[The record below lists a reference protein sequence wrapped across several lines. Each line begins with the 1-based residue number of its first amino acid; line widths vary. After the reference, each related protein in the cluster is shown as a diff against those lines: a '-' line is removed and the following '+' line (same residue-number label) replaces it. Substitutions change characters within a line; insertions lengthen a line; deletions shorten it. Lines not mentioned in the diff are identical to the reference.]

1 MAAGPRGTRVTAM
14 STLQRP
20 TTRSR
25 VWPGAAVVLV
35 VLLGVLFTMGTT
47 GPFTVVLPSVIA
59 GAAVAFAV
67 WAVRQTR
74 LNRAEYEAR
83 LTRWAAA
90 EAVLGERLRI
100 ARDLHDIVS
109 HGLGLITVR
118 AAATRHLTGG
128 ADPDVDEMRAA
139 LGDIET
145 AGRHATGE
153 LRRMLA
159 VLRAGDDDA
168 PRGPAEGLTE
178 LAGIVASAGVAG
190 LRIAL
195 RSEEVGT
202 VSQGVQMTVCR
213 TVREALNNAARHVG
227 PTDVEVR
234 VHRDGDAVVVT
245 IRDSG
250 PDGSWPAAPGAG
262 HGLTGL
268 RERVTGLGGSF
279 LAEPVGPGFHV
290 VARIPDEATT

>member
-1 MAAGPRGTRVTAM
+1 V
-14 STLQRP
+14 STTQRP

-25 VWPGAAVVLV
+25 VWPVTAVVV
-35 VLLGVLFTMGTT
+35 IVLLTSLFTVGTT
-47 GPFTVVLPSVIA
+47 GRVTVALPSLIA
-59 GAAVAFAV
+59 LAAVALAV

-74 LNRAEYEAR
+74 SNRADYEAR
-83 LTRWAAA
+83 LTRWAAT
-90 EAVLGERLRI
+90 EAVLAERLRI
-100 ARDLHDIVS
+100 ARELHDIVS

-128 ADPDVDEMRAA
+128 DDPDVGEMRTA
-139 LGDIET
+139 LADIET

-153 LRRMLA
+153 LRRMLT
-159 VLRAGDDDA
+159 VLRAEDDDA
-168 PRGPAEGLTE
+168 PRGPAEGLAE
-178 LAGIVASAGVAG
+178 LPGIVTAAGVAG
-190 LRIAL
+190 LRTRL
-195 RSEEVGT
+195 TVEELGE

-213 TVREALNNAARHVG
+213 TVREALNNAARHAG

-245 IRDSG
+245 ISDGG
-250 PDGSWPAAPGAG
+250 PDGAWPAAPGAR

-279 LAEPVGPGFHV
+279 LAEATDAGFRV
-290 VARIPDEATT
+290 VARIPDAEAT